1 MRLSLS
7 EDDGELIEL
16 GEETKAAHLL
26 VKAIKRKQ
34 VINSLTRL
42 SRNTVTF

>member
-7 EDDGELIEL
+7 DDDDGELMEL

-26 VKAIKRKQ
+26 VKAIKRKPVNKFTQ
-34 VINSLTRL
+34 TLL
-42 SRNTVTF
+42 

>member
-7 EDDGELIEL
+7 DDDDGERIEL

-34 VINSLTRL
+34 LISSHIN
-42 SRNTVTF
+42 FYEEIQ